1 MKKTEILNKKASF
14 SYKLT
19 EFYTAGIQLKGSEI
33 KSIRNKEIIIKDSY
47 CILIN
52 GEVWSKNIH
61 ISKYKYDTSQEYNP
75 NRDKKLLLNK
85 NEIKKIIKSI
95 DEKGMSLIPIK
106 LFVNEKGMAKVEL
119 GLGKGKKLFDKREDL
134 KKKDVDKQIQRIK
147 KRGN

>member
-1 MKKTEILNKKASF
+1 MV
-14 SYKLT
+14 
-19 EFYTAGIQLKGSEI
+19 Q
-33 KSIRNKEIIIKDSY
+33 
-47 CILIN
+47 
-52 GEVWSKNIH
+52 NIH

-95 DEKGMSLIPIK
+95 NEKGMSLIPIK

-119 GLGKGKKLFDKREDL
+119 GLGKGKKLFDKEDL

-147 KRGN
+147 KGKLVPLILLSSDYTLKIKIHSYIASSTL